1 MSSPP
6 SFKDFDAEACSGNY
20 EAAVC
25 GQLRSIATRSNPSST
40 PHNCPRAKLGLGNY
54 AQSES
59 LSPPFCNLEFKRN
72 AASCCCFSM
81 AIWAILV
88 IVDDEI
94 SDRHN
99 ETLPPPYFVN
109 YLSFKTVF
117 ASWQLSLCNEAMIL
131 QCNEPPNL
139 QM

>member
-1 MSSPP
+1 MLRLVLAITRQLCVVNLDLLPP
-6 SFKDFDAEACSGNY
+6 GPTP
-20 EAAVC
+20 
-25 GQLRSIATRSNPSST
+25 LLPPIIAPL
-40 PHNCPRAKLGLGNY
+40 AKLGLGNY

-109 YLSFKTVF
+109 YLSFKTLF
-117 ASWQLSLCNEAMIL
+117 RKLAIKSLQRGDDIAMQRTSL
-131 QCNEPPNL
+131 PKNVK
-139 QM
+139 

>member
-1 MSSPP
+1 M
-6 SFKDFDAEACSGNY
+6 
-20 EAAVC
+20 C
-25 GQLRSIATRSNPSST
+25 GQLRSIATRSNPPST

-109 YLSFKTVF
+109 YLSFKTLF
-117 ASWQLSLCNEAMIL
+117 CKLTINSFQRGDDIAMQRTSQSTNL
-131 QCNEPPNL
+131 KSQCNETCHRCKGL
-139 QM
+139 GG

>member
-1 MSSPP
+1 M
-6 SFKDFDAEACSGNY
+6 
-20 EAAVC
+20 C
-25 GQLRSIATRSNPSST
+25 GQLRSIATRSNPPST

-72 AASCCCFSM
+72 AAFCCCFSM

-99 ETLPPPYFVN
+99 ETLPPPPPPSLPHTSLTISLLKHF
-109 YLSFKTVF
+109 F
-117 ASWQLSLCNEAMIL
+117 ASWQLSHCNEAMIL
-131 QCNEPPNL
+131 QCNEPPFL
-139 QM
+139 KM

>member
-1 MSSPP
+1 MNVAGAFLDTEIGNIRVSAISMSSPP
-6 SFKDFDAEACSGNY
+6 SFKDFDAEACLGNY

-25 GQLRSIATRSNPSST
+25 GQLRSIATRSNPPST

-99 ETLPPPYFVN
+99 ETLPS
-109 YLSFKTVF
+109 LSP
-117 ASWQLSLCNEAMIL
+117 IL
-131 QCNEPPNL
+131 R
-139 QM
+139 